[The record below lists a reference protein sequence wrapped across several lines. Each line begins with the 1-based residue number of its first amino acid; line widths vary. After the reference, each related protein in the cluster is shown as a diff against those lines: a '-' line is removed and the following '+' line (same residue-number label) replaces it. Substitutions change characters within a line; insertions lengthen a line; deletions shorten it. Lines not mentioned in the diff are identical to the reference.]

1 MDRPELVL
9 AQLYAFAV
17 LAEELHFGRAAARL
31 GIAQPPLSQQ
41 IQRLEKS
48 VGHSLFQR
56 GPGRVTLTAAG
67 RELLPRAER
76 ALAELGD
83 GLAAARAAGSGH
95 AGRLRIG
102 FAASLALTVL
112 PNLLLAFRRRY
123 PDVQLDIREMTSAPQ
138 LQALR
143 DNVIDI
149 GLIRE
154 PPTEDPDLRFR
165 TLLTEPLVAVLPSA
179 HQLAARR
186 SVDPAQLAS
195 EPFVLL
201 PRPAGP
207 QLYDR
212 IVEVCTAAGF
222 TPRIAQHAVEWQTV
236 CALVA
241 AGLGVSIAPAS
252 VRRIRLSSTAFR
264 TLEPRTARTKI
275 AVAWRAD
282 DHDPVVTNLLEVV
295 SPAARSSRRGG
306 SSVSGPGTS

>member
-1 MDRPELVL
+1 
-9 AQLYAFAV
+9 
-17 LAEELHFGRAAARL
+17 
-31 GIAQPPLSQQ
+31 
-41 IQRLEKS
+41 
-48 VGHSLFQR
+48 
-56 GPGRVTLTAAG
+56 VTLTAAG

-76 ALAELGD
+76 ALAELSD
-83 GLAAARAAGSGH
+83 GLTAARAAGSGYR
-95 AGRLRIG
+95 GRLRIG

-112 PNLLLAFRRRY
+112 PNLLLAFRRKY

-154 PPTEDPDLRFR
+154 SPTEDPDLQFR
-165 TLLTEPLVAVLPSA
+165 TLLTEPFVAVLPAS
-179 HQLAARR
+179 HSLAARR
-186 SVDPAQLAS
+186 SIHPGQLAD

-212 IVEVCTAAGF
+212 IVEVCTDAGF

-236 CALVA
+236 CALVG

-252 VRRIRLSSTAFR
+252 VRRIRLSATAFR
-264 TLEPRTARTKI
+264 SLEPRTARTEI
-275 AVAWRAD
+275 AVAWRAG
-282 DHDPVVTNLLEVV
+282 DHDPVIRNLLEVV
-295 SPAARSSRRGG
+295 SPAGRSSRPGG
-306 SSVSGPGTS
+306 WSASGPGTS